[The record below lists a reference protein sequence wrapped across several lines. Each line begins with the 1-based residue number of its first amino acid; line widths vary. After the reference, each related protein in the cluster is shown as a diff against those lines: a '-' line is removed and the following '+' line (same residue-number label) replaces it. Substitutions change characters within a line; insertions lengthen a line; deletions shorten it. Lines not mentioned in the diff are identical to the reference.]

1 MPLVRETWIDR
12 WKGILILLV
21 VLGHVAGGGENLWQ
35 GGGSSVLGVVREII
49 YAFHMPAFFFLA
61 GMCWRLKGGWTEFL
75 EKKTFRLL
83 VPYVVFAVLSWVV
96 FDAVYGTWR
105 EAGWQFLSIVHG
117 GNWPDGAGFKCNSV
131 LWFPPVMFVV
141 LVLYRVIAENIGSK
155 VILCKCAICLLLWF
169 MRVLCYRY
177 RVLFLPGGVDLALW
191 YLPYLIIGTMVGG
204 SLRNAKAWKLGA
216 IALVAFVGI
225 WIVRMYSSPYRLASF
240 RGFAYAI
247 SLALAGS
254 CLSLAVSKSS
264 LWDKPCL
271 TWCGRTLA
279 RLGVASMGIML
290 IHKFPVVALQERV
303 GVIRGLFADNT
314 FVAIAGMVLVTA
326 AASAIGYFGTLFLRR
341 FFPAAI
347 GERKR
352 L

>member
-1 MPLVRETWIDR
+1 MHEDWIDR

-21 VLGHVAGGGENLWQ
+21 VLGHVAGGGENLWK
-35 GGGSSVLGVVREII
+35 GGADASTLGIIREII
-49 YAFHMPAFFFLA
+49 YAFHMPAFFLLA
-61 GMCWRLKGGWTEFL
+61 GMCWRSKGGWTEFL
-75 EKKTFRLL
+75 KKKAFRLL

-105 EAGWQFLSIVHG
+105 DAGWQFLSIAHG

-155 VILCKCAICLLLWF
+155 VVLCKCAICLLLWF
-169 MRVLCYRY
+169 IRVLCCRY
-177 RVLFLPGGVDLALW
+177 RVLFLPGGFDLVLW
-191 YLPYLIIGTMVGG
+191 YFPYFIIGTMVGG
-204 SLRNAKAWKLGA
+204 SLRGAKAWKLGLM
-216 IALVAFVGI
+216 ALAAFAGI
-225 WIVRMYSSPYRLASF
+225 WIARMYFPPHRLASF
-240 RGFAYAI
+240 RGFSYAI

-271 TWCGRTLA
+271 AWCGRALA

-303 GVIRGLFADNT
+303 GTIRDLFVDNT
-314 FVAIAGMVLVTA
+314 LAVLVGMVLVTA
-326 AASAIGYFGTLFLRR
+326 AAAAVGYFGTLILRR
-341 FFPAAI
+341 FLPMAI
-347 GERKR
+347 GERNR
-352 L
+352 P